1 METSIRKN
9 RADTSGWRLASGK
22 QEVKPMRQHLFRIYR
37 EKLQSRRAETLA
49 ELLVSVLVIVLALTM
64 FASAL
69 MAARRML
76 ANGDQIINR
85 YYAGRNRLE
94 LEESADTDPGA
105 YKTKADLIFRLEEG
119 ANNKVT
125 GFAHRN
131 GTMNVGEYPVS
142 LYSGQ
147 DLDDADEKTQK
158 TESEY
163 RYSRQ

>member
-1 METSIRKN
+1 
-9 RADTSGWRLASGK
+9 
-22 QEVKPMRQHLFRIYR
+22 MRQHLFRIYR
-37 EKLQSRRAETLA
+37 AKLQSRRAETLT

-76 ANGDQIINR
+76 A
-85 YYAGRNRLE
+85 
-94 LEESADTDPGA
+94 
-105 YKTKADLIFRLEEG
+105 DLIFRLEEG
-119 ANNKVT
+119 ANHKVI

-147 DLDDADEKTQK
+147 NPDDAEEKTQK
-158 TESEY
+158 TESDY

>member
-1 METSIRKN
+1 
-9 RADTSGWRLASGK
+9 
-22 QEVKPMRQHLFRIYR
+22 MRQHLFRIYH

-76 ANGDQIINR
+76 VNR

-94 LEESADTDPGA
+94 LEDSADTDPGA

-147 DLDDADEKTQK
+147 DPDDADEKTQK

>member
-1 METSIRKN
+1 
-9 RADTSGWRLASGK
+9 
-22 QEVKPMRQHLFRIYR
+22 MRQHLFRIYR

-125 GFAHRN
+125 ASRT
-131 GTMNVGEYPVS
+131 GTGP
-142 LYSGQ
+142 
-147 DLDDADEKTQK
+147 
-158 TESEY
+158 
-163 RYSRQ
+163 

>member
-1 METSIRKN
+1 
-9 RADTSGWRLASGK
+9 
-22 QEVKPMRQHLFRIYR
+22 MRQHLFRIYR
-37 EKLQSRRAETLA
+37 KKLQSRRAETLA

-94 LEESADTDPGA
+94 LEDSGDTDPGA

-147 DLDDADEKTQK
+147 DPDDADEKTQK

>member
-1 METSIRKN
+1 M
-9 RADTSGWRLASGK
+9 
-22 QEVKPMRQHLFRIYR
+22 
-37 EKLQSRRAETLA
+37 
-49 ELLVSVLVIVLALTM
+49 LVIVLALTM

-76 ANGDQIINR
+76 ADGDQIINR

-94 LEESADTDPGA
+94 LEDSADSDSGA

-119 ANNKVT
+119 VNHKVI

-147 DLDDADEKTQK
+147 DPDDAEEKTQK
-158 TESEY
+158 TESDY

>member
-1 METSIRKN
+1 
-9 RADTSGWRLASGK
+9 
-22 QEVKPMRQHLFRIYR
+22 MRQHLFRIYR

-94 LEESADTDPGA
+94 LEESAIQIPA
-105 YKTKADLIFRLEEG
+105 LIKRRPTSSSG
-119 ANNKVT
+119 WKKV
-125 GFAHRN
+125 
-131 GTMNVGEYPVS
+131 
-142 LYSGQ
+142 Q
-147 DLDDADEKTQK
+147 IIK
-158 TESEY
+158 
-163 RYSRQ
+163 

>member
-1 METSIRKN
+1 
-9 RADTSGWRLASGK
+9 
-22 QEVKPMRQHLFRIYR
+22 
-37 EKLQSRRAETLA
+37 
-49 ELLVSVLVIVLALTM
+49 M

-125 GFAHRN
+125 GFAHRD

-142 LYSGQ
+142 LYSGH
-147 DLDDADEKTQK
+147 DPEDADEKTQK

>member
-1 METSIRKN
+1 MENNIRKTGGE
-9 RADTSGWRLASGK
+9 ADAAAFIPNISCEITVPQGRNPDGAFSFCAGDRSCAYHVCLGT
-22 QEVKPMRQHLFRIYR
+22 HG
-37 EKLQSRRAETLA
+37 
-49 ELLVSVLVIVLALTM
+49 
-64 FASAL
+64 
-69 MAARRML
+69 ARRML
-76 ANGDQIINR
+76 ADGDQIINR

-94 LEESADTDPGA
+94 LEDSADSDSGA

-119 ANNKVT
+119 GNHKVI

-147 DLDDADEKTQK
+147 DPDDAEEKMQK
-158 TESEY
+158 TESDY

>member
-1 METSIRKN
+1 
-9 RADTSGWRLASGK
+9 
-22 QEVKPMRQHLFRIYR
+22 MRQHLFRIYR

-85 YYAGRNRLE
+85 LE
-94 LEESADTDPGA
+94 LEDSADTDPGA

-125 GFAHRN
+125 GFAHRD

-147 DLDDADEKTQK
+147 DPDDADEKTQK

>member
-1 METSIRKN
+1 
-9 RADTSGWRLASGK
+9 
-22 QEVKPMRQHLFRIYR
+22 MRQHLFRIYR

-125 GFAHRN
+125 GFAHRDGKWN
-131 GTMNVGEYPVS
+131 HYGGNF
-142 LYSGQ
+142 
-147 DLDDADEKTQK
+147 K
-158 TESEY
+158 
-163 RYSRQ
+163 

>member
-1 METSIRKN
+1 
-9 RADTSGWRLASGK
+9 
-22 QEVKPMRQHLFRIYR
+22 MRQHLFRIYR

-94 LEESADTDPGA
+94 LEESAD
-105 YKTKADLIFRLEEG
+105 KTKADLIFRLEEG

-147 DLDDADEKTQK
+147 DPDDADEKTQK
-158 TESEY
+158 PESEY

>member
-1 METSIRKN
+1 MGTSIRKN
-9 RADTSGWRLASGK
+9 RANTSGWRLASGT

-125 GFAHRN
+125 GFAHRD

-147 DLDDADEKTQK
+147 DPDDADEKTQK

>member
-1 METSIRKN
+1 
-9 RADTSGWRLASGK
+9 
-22 QEVKPMRQHLFRIYR
+22 MRQHLFRIYR

-105 YKTKADLIFRLEEG
+105 YKTKADLIFLVSHPMRLAIARPRPEPAILVER
-119 ANNKVT
+119 ASSN
-125 GFAHRN
+125 R
-131 GTMNVGEYPVS
+131 
-142 LYSGQ
+142 
-147 DLDDADEKTQK
+147 
-158 TESEY
+158 
-163 RYSRQ
+163 